1 MDWLDD
7 RASADALFEKSRRI
21 DKRESNVTKKS
32 NLKRNQEETDF
43 KEEEFDD
50 DNLFERLF
58 DIWRIINIYYI
69 SKCILYILYIYI
81 YIYIYYINDILNIA
95 YLNE

>member
-69 SKCILYILYIYI
+69 LKCILYIL

>member
-69 SKCILYILYIYI
+69 LKCILYILYIYI

>member
-32 NLKRNQEETDF
+32 NLKRIQEETDF
-43 KEEEFDD
+43 KEE
-50 DNLFERLF
+50 
-58 DIWRIINIYYI
+58 
-69 SKCILYILYIYI
+69 
-81 YIYIYYINDILNIA
+81 
-95 YLNE
+95 

>member
-69 SKCILYILYIYI
+69 LKCILYILYIYI
-81 YIYIYYINDILNIA
+81 YIYII
-95 YLNE
+95 